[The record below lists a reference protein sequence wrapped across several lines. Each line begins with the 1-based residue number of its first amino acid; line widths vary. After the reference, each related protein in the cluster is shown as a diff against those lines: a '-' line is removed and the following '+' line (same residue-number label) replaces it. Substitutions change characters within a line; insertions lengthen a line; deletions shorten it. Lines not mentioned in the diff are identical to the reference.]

1 MKKLFIV
8 IVILASLRLTRAFAL
23 PVSYDLRDYGRVT
36 SIKNQGIPGPCWS
49 FAAITALESNYL
61 TQKLNTNGKEPD
73 LSELQ
78 IAYYCYKDPNPERNF
93 NSKRTSG
100 LLSLEGNIFMP
111 VAFMAR
117 LSGPTDERFLQYK
130 TNLSNSERAAL
141 SKKAPES
148 YKRSMR
154 LREAYYLSGN
164 STLNSDSLK
173 ELIMKHGAA
182 AVSLYSDL
190 NSYHVKGKYYTY
202 YQPDKGTQ
210 INHLVAI
217 AGWDDNF
224 SRDNFTPKP
233 KRDGAWLVKN
243 SWGTLRGTNGGY
255 FWMSYDQ
262 HFYGGAVLIADPNNN
277 LRLKH
282 YGYDD
287 LGWCSN
293 ISYSW
298 GANIFR
304 TETNKERLKEV
315 AFYTPSNNCS
325 YEVYVYDLG
334 NNKLKSPTAGKLLTS
349 KQGKI
354 EYAGY
359 HTINLDESFTLNKDQ
374 HFSIVL
380 KLSGSRQPVENVNKD
395 YSENAVCHAG
405 ESYFSNDGKT
415 WIDGINFKCN
425 TCIKAF
431 TLTR

>member
-1 MKKLFIV
+1 MKKVFIA
-8 IVILASLRLTRAFAL
+8 IVILATFSLSQAFAL

-49 FAAITALESNYL
+49 FAALTALESNYL

-78 IAYYCYKDPNPERNF
+78 VAYYCYKDPKPERSF
-93 NSKRTSG
+93 SSKHTSG
-100 LLSLEGNIFMP
+100 VLSLEGNIFMP

-117 LSGPTDERFLQYK
+117 LSGPTDERLLPYK
-130 TNLSNSERAAL
+130 TNLSNSDKSSL
-141 SKKAPES
+141 SKKLPES

-154 LREAYYLSGN
+154 LRDAYFMGGN
-164 STLNSDSLK
+164 NTTDSNGLK
-173 ELIMKHGAA
+173 NLIMKHGAA
-182 AVSLYSDL
+182 AISIYSDL
-190 NSYHVKGKYYTY
+190 NSYHVRDKYYTY
-202 YQPDKGTQ
+202 YYPDKGKQ
-210 INHLVAI
+210 VNHLVAI

-224 SRDNFTPKP
+224 SRNNFLPKP

-243 SWGTLRGTNGGY
+243 SWGVLRGSNGGY

-262 HFYGGAVLIADPNNN
+262 HFYGGTVLIADPNNN
-277 LRLKH
+277 PKLKH

-293 ISYSW
+293 INHSW
-298 GANIFR
+298 GANIFKI
-304 TETNKERLKEV
+304 ESNKERLKEV
-315 AFYTPSNNCS
+315 AFYTPSNNAK
-325 YEVYVYDLG
+325 YEVFVYDLG
-334 NNKLKSPTAGKLLTS
+334 NATPKSPTAGKLLTS
-349 KQGKI
+349 KQGSM

-359 HTINLDESFTLNKDQ
+359 HTINLDKLYTMNKGQ
-374 HFSIVL
+374 YFSVVL
-380 KLSGSRQPVENVNKD
+380 KLSGSYQPVESINEN

-415 WIDGINFKCN
+415 WTDGIKSKCN
-425 TCIKAF
+425 ACIKAF